1 MSINEVV
8 LVDIDGTVAHRCD
21 RGIYEFSKV
30 GSDIPDKNIIEIA
43 ESLWK
48 NSKTLIFIT
57 GREDSC
63 YEETYK
69 WLVDNCPPFSK
80 LYMRKTGDARKDHEV
95 KKEIYEN
102 YIKEK
107 FNVLCVLDD
116 RQSVVDMWRSLG
128 LTCLQV
134 NYGDF

>member
-1 MSINEVV
+1 MNKVV
-8 LVDIDGTVAHRCD
+8 LVDIDGTVSHMVD
-21 RGIYEFSKV
+21 RSPYEYSKV
-30 GSDIPDKNIIEIA
+30 GSDSPDKNVIDVVDA
-43 ESLWK
+43 LWK
-48 NSKTLIFIT
+48 ASNTLIFIT
-57 GREDSC
+57 AREDSC
-63 YEETYK
+63 YEETYA
-69 WLVDNCPPFSK
+69 WLINNCPPFSK
-80 LYMRKTGDARKDHEV
+80 LYMRKTGDYRSDAEV

-102 YIKEK
+102 YIKDK

>member
-1 MSINEVV
+1 VNEVV

-21 RGIYEFSKV
+21 RGPYEYDKV
-30 GSDIPDKNIIEIA
+30 GTDFPDSAVIEVVNC
-43 ESLWK
+43 LWK
-48 NSKTLIFIT
+48 SSKTIIYIT

-69 WLVDNCPPFSK
+69 WLVENCPPFSK
-80 LYMRKTGDARKDHEV
+80 LYMRKTGDYRKDSEV

-102 YIKEK
+102 HIKDK

-116 RQSVVDMWRSLG
+116 RQSVVDMWRDLG
-128 LTCLQV
+128 LKCLQV

>member
-1 MSINEVV
+1 MNEVV
-8 LVDIDGTVAHRCD
+8 LVDIDGTVANRCG
-21 RGIYEFSKV
+21 RGPYEYDKV
-30 GSDIPDKNIIEIA
+30 GEDTPNRNVIEVVDA
-43 ESLWK
+43 LWK
-48 NSKTLIFIT
+48 ASNTIIFIS

-63 YEETYK
+63 YEDTYN
-69 WLVDNCPPFSK
+69 WLVNNCPPFSK
-80 LYMRKTGDARKDHEV
+80 LYMRKSGDYRKDTEV

-102 YIKEK
+102 HIRDV

-116 RQSVVDMWRSLG
+116 RQSVVDMWRELG